1 MTSLLERPRANRDP
15 DEVSR
20 KRSLLREPH
29 IAPLTRLSNGCAR
42 PGGGEAV
49 PWFDPTEAGVGAR
62 ILLLL
67 EAPGPKATGGNG
79 PRPASRGSGFVSPDN
94 DDQTAQNMWS
104 LLHEAHI
111 DRRREIVTWNVV
123 PWYVGDG
130 TRIRAVSA
138 RDLIESRSALGEL
151 LDLVADLRVVVL
163 LGRKAAQGW
172 RSAAP
177 ALGLATIEAPH
188 PSHDRPSDGAS
199 GRVATGQ
206 RGSAVPGPGDTTT
219 ESGDHRPEVARPVR

>member
-1 MTSLLERPRANRDP
+1 MTSLLEWPRVNRDP
-15 DEVSR
+15 DEVAR
-20 KRSLLREPH
+20 KRALLGEPH
-29 IAPLTRLSNGCAR
+29 IAPLTRFVERLRASR
-42 PGGGEAV
+42 GGGEAV

-67 EAPGPKATGGNG
+67 EAPGPKATGGHG

-94 DDQTAQNMWS
+94 DDHTAQNMWT
-104 LLHEAHI
+104 LLQEAHI

-130 TRIRAVSA
+130 DRIRAVSA
-138 RDLIESRSALGEL
+138 RDLLESRSALGEL
-151 LDLVADLRVVVL
+151 LGLLEDLRVVVL

-188 PSHDRPSDGAS
+188 PSPLVLNTTPGA
-199 GRVATGQ
+199 RAQILNALLTARCVAGL
-206 RGSAVPGPGDTTT
+206 A
-219 ESGDHRPEVARPVR
+219 